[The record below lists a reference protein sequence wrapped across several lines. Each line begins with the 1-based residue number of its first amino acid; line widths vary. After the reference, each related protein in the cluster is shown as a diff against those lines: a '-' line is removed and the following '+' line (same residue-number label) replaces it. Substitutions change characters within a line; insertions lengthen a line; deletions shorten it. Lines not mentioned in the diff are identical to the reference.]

1 MTAQE
6 HCMPPL
12 GADEQPLFP
21 PLEYIF
27 LMPCWC
33 LSTRGTPCFEAQ
45 AQPVCMSFHV
55 VLVLYQRFELQFSLP
70 TVVYT
75 VGIMIYLFTV
85 CVQ

>member
-1 MTAQE
+1 
-6 HCMPPL
+6 MPSLEGLMSSP
-12 GADEQPLFP
+12 FP

-27 LMPCWC
+27 LTPCWC
-33 LSTRGTPCFEAQ
+33 LSKRGTPCFEAQ
-45 AQPVCMSFHV
+45 ALPACMSFHV

-75 VGIMIYLFTV
+75 VGIMFYLFTV